1 MPEYD
6 INTIRFNVERVGSGP
21 NLVLLHGFTG
31 SASNWTEHARV
42 FAESFTTYSVDLIGH
57 GRTESPSDPN
67 RYGMEHCVEDL
78 IALFDRLE
86 IDSTALLGYSMGGR
100 VALHLSVAAPERIRA
115 LILESA
121 SPGIADPDERT
132 ARTRADEALAD
143 SIERDGLEAFVN
155 RWENLPLFASQR
167 RLPVDVQERHRSQ
180 RLRNN
185 PLGLANSL
193 RGMGAGAMKPVWDYL
208 GTITIPTAL
217 IVGELDVKYVGVA
230 KEMSRMMP
238 NAREFAVP
246 DAGHAIHLEAP
257 EVYDR
262 FVTTW
267 LSEVMAQG

>member
-21 NLVLLHGFTG
+21 TLVLLHGFTG
-31 SASNWTEHARV
+31 SASNWAEHARI
-42 FAESFTTYSVDLIGH
+42 FAESFTTYSIDLIGH
-57 GRTESPSDPN
+57 GLTESPAEKN
-67 RYGMEHCVEDL
+67 RYRMERCVEDL

-100 VALHLSVAAPERIRA
+100 VALHLSVVAPERIRA

-121 SPGIADPDERT
+121 SPGIADQGERS
-132 ARTRADEALAD
+132 ARARSDEALAD
-143 SIERDGLEAFVN
+143 SIETDGLEAFIN

-193 RGMGAGAMKPVWDYL
+193 RGMGAGAMEPVWDHL
-208 GTITIPTAL
+208 GKIIVPTAL
-217 IVGELDVKYVGVA
+217 LVGELDEKYVRLA
-230 KEMSRMMP
+230 KEMSRAMP
-238 NAREFAVP
+238 NARVHVVP

-257 EVYDR
+257 EAYDR

-267 LSEVMAQG
+267 LSKVMA